1 MKCSAIISMAR
12 NVLAVNGIFN
22 KVVCACLV
30 PNHGSEQSSVHY

>member
-1 MKCSAIISMAR
+1 MECSTVISIAR
-12 NVLAVNGIFN
+12 NVLVVNGIFN